1 MFSFSAAQIT
11 PGEHPTPH
19 TSHETVAHLH
29 KISTV
34 TISKTHHISTHF
46 HFWAVT
52 LWKKDSLYQLKIQNF
67 VLTDISTCSV
77 NLSRP
82 LFSWSVP
89 SPRVPQF
96 GSHCPGL
103 FCTMCSS
110 ASSLRES
117 VRRCA
122 AASWKWSSTYCVHKS
137 RKEVAARQKNLRR
150 WTSQNMTHMLVKQ
163 WKKILENEIQVC
175 FVRNSNKRKTPLLDH
190 CAKPLKGWS
199 WFCHSSL
206 FYWSIWVQSSRE
218 MKGETYSWNSLCFQ
232 SKWSEISMLHMTAC
246 ICTCK

>member
-11 PGEHPTPH
+11 PGEHPAPH

-46 HFWAVT
+46 HFRAVT

-89 SPRVPQF
+89 PPRVPQF

-103 FCTMCSS
+103 FCTMCSG

-232 SKWSEISMLHMTAC
+232 SK
-246 ICTCK
+246 